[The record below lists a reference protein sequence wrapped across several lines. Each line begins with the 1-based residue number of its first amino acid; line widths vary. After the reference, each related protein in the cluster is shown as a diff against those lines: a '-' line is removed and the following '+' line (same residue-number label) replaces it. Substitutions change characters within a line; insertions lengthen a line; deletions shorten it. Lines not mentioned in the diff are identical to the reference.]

1 MMLVWIGNI
10 HTVYAG
16 SIDDALPRNMED
28 LVLDEVLYYNE
39 EFMQK
44 TDTTEDIVLHTDRI
58 RCEYSLLAD
67 HDYTYIWA
75 SSTAYGGLMDT
86 ISTICRAYYE
96 SGKLIDEVVRSISG
110 NVQNCSA
117 IVEVPESPFNL
128 KAAYAMSTHSFY
140 KKDYLP
146 LQGAVSWK
154 RDK

>member
-58 RCEYSLLAD
+58 RCEYSLLAYN
-67 HDYTYIWA
+67 DYTYIRH
-75 SSTAYGGLMDT
+75 LRLHM
-86 ISTICRAYYE
+86 
-96 SGKLIDEVVRSISG
+96 EVLWI
-110 NVQNCSA
+110 Q
-117 IVEVPESPFNL
+117 
-128 KAAYAMSTHSFY
+128 
-140 KKDYLP
+140 YLP
-146 LQGAVSWK
+146 YVGHIMRAAN
-154 RDK
+154 

>member
-58 RCEYSLLAD
+58 RCEYSLLAYN
-67 HDYTYIWA
+67 DYTYIWA

-96 SGKLIDEVVRSISG
+96 SGKLIDEVVRLISG

-128 KAAYAMSTHSFY
+128 KAAYAMSTHI
-140 KKDYLP
+140 K
-146 LQGAVSWK
+146 
-154 RDK
+154 